1 MSTVSSTRYTIE
13 YGYNRNPTNALD
25 ANASLSLFLSLP
37 LRRVLNK
44 KLLSTVLMYL
54 GPDSSAKTVCKY
66 WKAVMKEAS

>member
-1 MSTVSSTRYTIE
+1 MDTI
-13 YGYNRNPTNALD
+13 AILQMHSMLMLL
-25 ANASLSLFLSLP
+25 SLSFFLSLP